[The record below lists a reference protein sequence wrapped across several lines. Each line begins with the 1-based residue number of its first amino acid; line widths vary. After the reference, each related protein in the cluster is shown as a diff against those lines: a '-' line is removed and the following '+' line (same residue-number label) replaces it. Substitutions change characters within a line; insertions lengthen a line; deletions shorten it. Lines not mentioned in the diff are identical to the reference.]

1 MTATKRKPKP
11 ITANPLFP
19 FVTALW
25 FATLLGLGSFA
36 TAPMLLEGPVVA
48 LGIPALIPA
57 AAPPLGFTTRI
68 IFAVAMMG
76 IGAIVGY
83 SLGRLFAREKVA
95 TPARARGFGQNASPA
110 RSSLARQPINAAQD
124 LGAPLDS
131 PVIEEPQA
139 RHRATIQN
147 DELPAFES
155 PAFITSPVEDPVVDS
170 AEIGEQQIFK
180 PTVTTSAAPHLAD
193 ETDPLGLELLLDDAN
208 AIEPAPVATSQ
219 PMFAAPQ
226 QVLEQPTAPALFE
239 PLDVEAEGRA
249 LSPDP
254 FMPPAFAEVAAD
266 VAPEPAFI
274 ASAHVPQT
282 SFLQARAVDAT
293 PIDRAPLDN
302 LGLVQLVERLAL
314 AISRHAT
321 RSEPF
326 EQVQVKASDFAAA
339 APVAEPLIA
348 RFEQSLSVPPQ
359 PELPS
364 VEPETDCAFSTAVFA
379 QSQQE
384 QPEQPERVVQL
395 RPSALQSL
403 HPLADDE
410 ADLDAEGDEVEE
422 QDAGLERFLR
432 MSPLLARNSDQV
444 AEAFGVT
451 DSAAPE
457 PEVVEDCYPSL
468 LDMAPV
474 VTRREP
480 LRIDDSVIDDDAV
493 IEPVVVFPGQE
504 TPRLAEAAWG
514 APTPNESSHAEPVQ
528 AGSAGPRLFERPAV
542 VVPVPGSPLASPG
555 RAAPSAQAFGTD
567 IADVADVAASPTGM
581 PDAEEADRA
590 LRAALATLQRMT
602 ARG

>member
-25 FATLLGLGSFA
+25 LATLLGLGSFA

-68 IFAVAMMG
+68 IFAIAMMG
-76 IGAIVGY
+76 LGAIFGY
-83 SLGRLFAREKVA
+83 SLGRFFGREKVA

-110 RSSLARQPINAAQD
+110 RSAQARQPINAAQD

-131 PVIEEPQA
+131 PIIEEPQA
-139 RHRATIQN
+139 RYRATIQN
-147 DELPAFES
+147 DELPAVAS
-155 PAFITSPVEDPVVDS
+155 PAFINSPVEYPVVDN
-170 AEIGEQQIFK
+170 AEIGERQIFK
-180 PTVTTSAAPHLAD
+180 PSATTSAAPHLAD

-208 AIEPAPVATSQ
+208 AIEPAPFATSQ

-226 QVLEQPTAPALFE
+226 QVLEQPTAPALLE
-239 PLDVEAEGRA
+239 PLEVEAEERA
-249 LSPDP
+249 LTPDP

-314 AISRHAT
+314 AISRRAT
-321 RSEPF
+321 RSKLL
-326 EQVQVKASDFAAA
+326 EQVQVKASEFVAA

-348 RFEQSLSVPPQ
+348 RFEQSPSVPLQ
-359 PELPS
+359 
-364 VEPETDCAFSTAVFA
+364 PETDRVFSTAAFA
-379 QSQQE
+379 QA
-384 QPEQPERVVQL
+384 QPEHSERPERVVQL
-395 RPSALQSL
+395 RPSALQPL
-403 HPLADDE
+403 HSFADDE
-410 ADLDAEGDEVEE
+410 ADSDAEVEE
-422 QDAGLERFLR
+422 QDIGLERFLR

-480 LRIDDSVIDDDAV
+480 LRIDDSVTGDDAV

-504 TPRLAEAAWG
+504 SPRPAEAAWG
-514 APTPNESSHAEPVQ
+514 GATSYETSHAAPVQ
-528 AGSAGPRLFERPAV
+528 AGSAGARLFERPAV

-555 RAAPSAQAFGTD
+555 RAAPSGQAFGTD
-567 IADVADVAASPTGM
+567 FADVAASPTDM